1 MFFRFRI
8 CVRPS
13 DFIYDPVVLRI
24 KEVNASTKN
33 IKNIKK
39 RKRKNK
45 IKKERKKARKEEVM
59 YVDIII

>member
-1 MFFRFRI
+1 M
-8 CVRPS
+8 RPS
-13 DFIYDPVVLRI
+13 DFIYDPVVLWI

-45 IKKERKKARKEEVM
+45 IKKERKQEKRKSCM
-59 YVDIII
+59 ST